1 MRLVP
6 DGFYFFDDFG
16 IGRAGCDD
24 VCKFFSFN
32 PKFLQE
38 LSVSWS
44 RIDVVTD
51 AASQFCTGFIC
62 NAREPGHVAHV
73 KLTATRPKINSG
85 TEFVHCR
92 FLLHEYNGFSNY
104 QNIVILPVNSKLE
117 SKGVCAQHCVAV
129 FFLSREG
136 EVGKGFG

>member
-1 MRLVP
+1 MRLLP

-24 VCKFFSFN
+24 VGKFFSFN

-38 LSVSWS
+38 LSVSGS

-51 AASQFCTGFIC
+51 AASQFGAGFIR

-73 KLTATRPKINSG
+73 KLTAARSKIDGG

-92 FLLHEYNGFSNY
+92 SLL
-104 QNIVILPVNSKLE
+104 LL
-117 SKGVCAQHCVAV
+117 
-129 FFLSREG
+129 
-136 EVGKGFG
+136 

>member
-1 MRLVP
+1 MAAFLLLRMRLIP

-24 VCKFFSFN
+24 VCKFFSFY

-51 AASQFCTGFIC
+51 AASQFGAGLIC

-73 KLTATRPKINSG
+73 KLTAARSKIDGG
-85 TEFVHCR
+85 TEFVH
-92 FLLHEYNGFSNY
+92 FISLL
-104 QNIVILPVNSKLE
+104 VL
-117 SKGVCAQHCVAV
+117 
-129 FFLSREG
+129 
-136 EVGKGFG
+136 

>member
-16 IGRAGCDD
+16 IGRAGRDD
-24 VCKFFSFN
+24 VCKFFSFY

-44 RIDVVTD
+44 RIDVVTN
-51 AASQFCTGFIC
+51 AAPQFCTGFIC
-62 NAREPGHVAHV
+62 YAREPGHVAHV
-73 KLTATRPKINSG
+73 KLAAARSKIDGG

-92 FLLHEYNGFSNY
+92 FPPCNV
-104 QNIVILPVNSKLE
+104 IVTN
-117 SKGVCAQHCVAV
+117 
-129 FFLSREG
+129 
-136 EVGKGFG
+136 

>member
-1 MRLVP
+1 MAAFLFLLTVRLVP

-16 IGRAGCDD
+16 IGRAECDD

-38 LSVSWS
+38 LSVSGS

-51 AASQFCTGFIC
+51 AASQFGAGFIR

-73 KLTATRPKINSG
+73 KLTAARSKIDGG
-85 TEFVHCR
+85 TEFVH
-92 FLLHEYNGFSNY
+92 
-104 QNIVILPVNSKLE
+104 
-117 SKGVCAQHCVAV
+117 
-129 FFLSREG
+129 
-136 EVGKGFG
+136 

>member
-1 MRLVP
+1 MAAFLFLLRMRLVP

-24 VCKFFSFN
+24 VCKFFSFY

-51 AASQFCTGFIC
+51 ATSQFGAGFIC

-73 KLTATRPKINSG
+73 KLTAAWSKINSG
-85 TEFVHCR
+85 TEFVH
-92 FLLHEYNGFSNY
+92 
-104 QNIVILPVNSKLE
+104 
-117 SKGVCAQHCVAV
+117 
-129 FFLSREG
+129 
-136 EVGKGFG
+136 

>member
-1 MRLVP
+1 MAAFLLLRMRLVP

-24 VCKFFSFN
+24 VCKFFSFY

-51 AASQFCTGFIC
+51 AASQFGAGFIR

-73 KLTATRPKINSG
+73 KLTTARSKIDG
-85 TEFVHCR
+85 RTEFVH
-92 FLLHEYNGFSNY
+92 
-104 QNIVILPVNSKLE
+104 
-117 SKGVCAQHCVAV
+117 
-129 FFLSREG
+129 
-136 EVGKGFG
+136 

>member
-1 MRLVP
+1 MGEKDWGRDSLLLSKKSRHIMWRLFLFLRMRLVP

-24 VCKFFSFN
+24 VRKFFSFN

-51 AASQFCTGFIC
+51 AASQFCAGFIC
-62 NAREPGHVAHV
+62 YAR
-73 KLTATRPKINSG
+73 
-85 TEFVHCR
+85 
-92 FLLHEYNGFSNY
+92 
-104 QNIVILPVNSKLE
+104 
-117 SKGVCAQHCVAV
+117 
-129 FFLSREG
+129 
-136 EVGKGFG
+136 

>member
-1 MRLVP
+1 MAAFLLLRMRFVP

-16 IGRAGCDD
+16 IGRTGRDD

-32 PKFLQE
+32 SEFLQE

-51 AASQFCTGFIC
+51 AASQFGAGFIC

-73 KLTATRPKINSG
+73 KLAAARSKINSG

-92 FLLHEYNGFSNY
+92 FLL
-104 QNIVILPVNSKLE
+104 VL
-117 SKGVCAQHCVAV
+117 
-129 FFLSREG
+129 
-136 EVGKGFG
+136 